1 MPESVFEEMKRQI
14 GFGDEECRQLRALRP
29 LFDAYVSS
37 VVDKFYAELL
47 SHPGMRAVLER
58 DGVHVDRLR
67 RTLAEWIIELTCGKY
82 DARYWANRARI
93 GRTHVRVNLPQHY
106 MLSGMEIIREELQRL
121 IDGAEL
127 PDHEEKSRALHK
139 MLTLELGMMLETYK
153 ERYAAVVKEVE
164 RSRVE
169 EKLSRTEHL
178 AEIGQLAASLAHE
191 IKNPLAGI
199 SGAIQIIRDGMDPDY
214 KHREIIHEILSQ
226 INRLD
231 AVVKDLLVYSRPV
244 PPRLAYCNLD
254 SVARRVMTFM
264 CDESAVKRAKL
275 EFVASGDNVRVQAD
289 ESRIEQLILN
299 LLLNASQA
307 SPPGGVVRLRT
318 EADGEWVRLVV
329 EDQGPGMDELVRQRA
344 FEPFFTTKAKGTGLG
359 LPICKNIVESHGGRI
374 SLHPSEGGGT
384 RVEVEFPN
392 AAES

>member
-1 MPESVFEEMKRQI
+1 MTESVFEEMKRQI
-14 GFGDEECRQLRALRP
+14 GFDEEDCRQLRALRP
-29 LFDAYVSS
+29 VFDAHASS

-47 SHPGMRAVLER
+47 SHPGMRTVLER
-58 DGVHVDRLR
+58 DDVEVDRLR
-67 RTLAEWIIELTCGKY
+67 RTLAEWIMELTSGKY
-82 DARYWANRARI
+82 DARYWEKRSRI
-93 GRTHVRVNLPQHY
+93 GRTHVRINLPQHY
-106 MLSGMEIIREELQRL
+106 MLSAMEIIRQELQGL
-121 IDGAEL
+121 IDAAGF
-127 PDHEEKSRALHK
+127 PDREAKSRSLDK
-139 MLTLELGMMLETYK
+139 MLTLELGMMLESYK
-153 ERYAAVVKEVE
+153 ERYAAGVMQAE

-244 PPRLAYCNLD
+244 PPRLAFCNLD

-275 EFVASGDNVRVQAD
+275 EFVASGENVRVQAD

-318 EADGEWVRLVV
+318 EADGEWVKLIV
-329 EDQGPGMDELVRQRA
+329 EDQGPGMDESVRQRA

-374 SLHPSEGGGT
+374 SLHPADGGGT
-384 RVEVEFPN
+384 RAVVEFPN